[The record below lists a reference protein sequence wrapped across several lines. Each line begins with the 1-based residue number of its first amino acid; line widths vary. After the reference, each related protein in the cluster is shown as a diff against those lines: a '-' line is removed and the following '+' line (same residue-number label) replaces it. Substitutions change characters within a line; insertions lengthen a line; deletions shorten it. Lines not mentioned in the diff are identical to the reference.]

1 MALTFWV
8 LASLVQLAFCYLSS
22 TELSLLQIVAH
33 TVRLAAPRRF
43 VCLLRLTCSFP

>member
-33 TVRLAAPRRF
+33 TVRPRGPS
-43 VCLLRLTCSFP
+43 LRMPSPPYM